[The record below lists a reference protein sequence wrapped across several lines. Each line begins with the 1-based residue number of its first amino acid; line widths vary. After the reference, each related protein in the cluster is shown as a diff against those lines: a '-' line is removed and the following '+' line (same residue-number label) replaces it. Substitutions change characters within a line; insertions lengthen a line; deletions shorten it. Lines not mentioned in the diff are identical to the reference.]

1 MNHARYWILT
11 ALIVLITLACS
22 VQVDTGLQKPSP
34 TTPPPVIPPAEK
46 PTEPPQ
52 AESPTEPPPPP
63 PPPPTPDN
71 LTHISFE
78 GASFSFDKSLAGSAW
93 AEKLPATPPSEDM
106 PSWEIS
112 PETLH
117 FVLENYLLADT
128 FHKPQLYIYPV
139 SEYASMDANAGN
151 KISSLQSILINKPQL
166 TEDIPF
172 LPMWNAAQMMQAQI
186 KYFDF
191 KNGSGVRFL
200 SQYGQA
206 AAPINNNSLF
216 YTFQGLTKDNR
227 FYVSVILPVSHPM
240 LPATYTDLPPGQDY
254 ETFANNFSNYIADI
268 EAQLNAQPPES
279 FKPNLQLLD
288 DLAQSILIE
297 WNR

>member
-1 MNHARYWILT
+1 MNHSKYWILT
-11 ALIVLITLACS
+11 AIIVLITLACS

-34 TTPPPVIPPAEK
+34 TPPPPVMPPAEK
-46 PTEPPQ
+46 PTEAPR

-63 PPPPTPDN
+63 LPDN
-71 LTHISFE
+71 LSHISFE
-78 GASFSFDKSLAGSAW
+78 GAGFSFDKSLADSAW
-93 AEKLPATPPSEDM
+93 AEKLPATPPAEDM
-106 PSWEIS
+106 PFWEVS

-128 FHKPQLYIYPV
+128 FHKPQVYIYPV
-139 SEYASMDANAGN
+139 NEYASMDENAGN
-151 KISSLQSILINKPQL
+151 NISSLQSILGTKPQL

-186 KYFDF
+186 KYLDF

-200 SQYGQA
+200 SQYGQDV
-206 AAPINNNSLF
+206 APINNNSLF

-227 FYVSVILPVSHPM
+227 FYASVILPVSHPV
-240 LPATYTDLPPGQDY
+240 LPSTYTDLPPGQDY
-254 ETFANNFSNYIADI
+254 ETFANNFSNYITGI
-268 EAQLNAQPPES
+268 EAQLNAQPSES